1 MRLSERKYIRT
12 PCLYVPCLVLKLTYA
27 YDLCQLFF
35 LKKRAMYGLWIW
47 VKILSAVTYTVEYV
61 LFTLSLRCIVEL
73 LHILNITGISNFLK
87 KIVMINWICC
97 KLLSI
102 EWLYRFVKGARALFV
117 LHLRCLILIK
127 FSIRL
132 LLLFLLK
139 NTHMFRY
146 PNLSTFKTRTS
157 RNSRLFRSSPPEV
170 FW

>member
-47 VKILSAVTYTVEYV
+47 VKILSAVIYTVEYV

-97 KLLSI
+97 KLLFI
-102 EWLYRFVKGARALFV
+102 EWCIPLCQRCTCSICAPSSMFDIDKV
-117 LHLRCLILIK
+117 LDTPFIVISSK
-127 FSIRL
+127 KYAYVS
-132 LLLFLLK
+132 
-139 NTHMFRY
+139 
-146 PNLSTFKTRTS
+146 LSK
-157 RNSRLFRSSPPEV
+157 LEYI
-170 FW
+170 

>member
-1 MRLSERKYIRT
+1 MPTVFS
-12 PCLYVPCLVLKLTYA
+12 
-27 YDLCQLFF
+27 Q
-35 LKKRAMYGLWIW
+35 KKGHVWSMNMSKNIKCSNLHSRICFVYFKFEMYCWI
-47 VKILSAVTYTVEYV
+47 
-61 LFTLSLRCIVEL
+61 